1 MPEADGIVVVVTE
14 LEDVGTSTTILAPP
28 SLGEDPLPSPP
39 PSPDIR
45 SETEVDDI
53 LKTNSL
59 SELAEGI
66 YSSTSTESKSLTI

>member
-1 MPEADGIVVVVTE
+1 MPEADAIVVVVTA
-14 LEDVGTSTTILAPP
+14 LEDVDTSTTILAPP

-39 PSPDIR
+39 PSPD
-45 SETEVDDI
+45 SETEVDGI

-59 SELAEGI
+59 SELAEGT